1 MTTPTTK
8 RVRLRK
14 GTEQEHSSFAGV
26 LAEVT
31 VDTDK
36 KTLRVHDGTT
46 QGGFEVSK
54 ARYDVVGSATTL
66 RANVKY
72 FADTTSAAF
81 IVTLPSLKSV
91 GDFVSVVDAEAYW
104 DINNLTV
111 VTQGGEQFK
120 DYTGLVDS
128 PLVCDV
134 AGANIE
140 LIWEGSYWRLIA

>member
-8 RVRLRK
+8 RVKLRK

-36 KTLRVHDGTT
+36 KTLRVHDGSTL
-46 QGGFEVSK
+46 GGFEVSK
-54 ARYDVVGSATTL
+54 ARYDVVASATTA

-81 IVTLPSLKSV
+81 TITLPTIKNV
-91 GDFVSVVDAEAYW
+91 GDFVSFVDAEAYW

>member
-1 MTTPTTK
+1 MTTPSTK

-14 GTEQEHSSFAGV
+14 GTEQEHSTFAGV

-46 QGGFEVSK
+46 FGGFEITK
-54 ARYDVVGSATTL
+54 ARYDFISTTTQL
-66 RANVKY
+66 RSNVKY
-72 FADTTSAAF
+72 FADTTSSSF
-81 IVTLPSLKSV
+81 TVTLPLIKSI
-91 GDFVSVVDAEAYW
+91 GDFVSIVDAEAYW

-111 VTQGGEQFK
+111 ITQNEEQFK
-120 DYTGLVDS
+120 DYTGLIDS

-134 AGANIE
+134 AGASIE
-140 LIWEGSYWRLIA
+140 LIWEGNYWRLVA

>member
-1 MTTPTTK
+1 MSQEVK

-14 GTEQEHSSFAGV
+14 GSEQEHQSFAGA

-46 QGGFEVSK
+46 PGGLEISK
-54 ARYDVVGSATTL
+54 ARYDVVGAATTL

-72 FADTTSAAF
+72 FADTTSSTF
-81 IVTLPSLKSV
+81 SVTLPDTKST
-91 GDFVSVVDAEAYW
+91 GDYIAIIDAEAYW

-111 VTQGGEQFK
+111 LTQNDEQFK
-120 DYTGLVDS
+120 DYTGLIDS

-134 AGANIE
+134 AGASIE
-140 LIWEGSYWRLIA
+140 LIWEGNYWRLIA

>member
-1 MTTPTTK
+1 MSNTK
-8 RVRLRK
+8 RVKLRK
-14 GTEQEHSSFAGV
+14 GTEQEHTSFAGV

-36 KTLRVHDGTT
+36 KTLRVHDGST

-54 ARYDVVGSATTL
+54 ARYELLTSAANV

-72 FADTTSAAF
+72 FTDTTGGAF
-81 IVTLPSLKSV
+81 TITLPSIHEV
-91 GDFVSVVDAEAYW
+91 GDYISAVDAESNW

-111 VTQGGEQFK
+111 VTQNSETFK
-120 DYTGLVDS
+120 DHSGLIDS

-134 AGANIE
+134 AGAVIE
-140 LIWEGSYWRLIA
+140 LIWEGNYWRLIA

>member
-54 ARYDVVGSATTL
+54 ARYDVVGAATTL